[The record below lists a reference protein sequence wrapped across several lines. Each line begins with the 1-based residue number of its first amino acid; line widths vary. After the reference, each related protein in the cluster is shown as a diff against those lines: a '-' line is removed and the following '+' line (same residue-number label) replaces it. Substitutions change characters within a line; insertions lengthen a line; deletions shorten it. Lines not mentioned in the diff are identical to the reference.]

1 MTKIR
6 TIVVDDEPIARAR
19 VVSLLGEEPDIEVVG
34 ECSSGSQAVSAISSA
49 SPDLVFLDVE
59 MPEMDGFELA
69 RTLGSER
76 MPPVVFITAFEEYA
90 LRAFEVHALDYLLK
104 PFSAQ
109 RFKSALSHARQQ
121 LAQRQATSNL
131 GQQLLA
137 MLPDMRRRE
146 PRQDR
151 LVVKASGRVYFVR
164 TADIDW
170 CEAAGN
176 YVCLHVGQQS
186 HLVRD
191 TMGHLET
198 QLDTQQFVRIHRST
212 IVNVDRIQEL
222 RSSFNGEHVVLLR
235 DGTRLTLSRGYR
247 DALQTR
253 LGKPF

>member
-1 MTKIR
+1 MTKIK

-19 VVSLLGEEPDIEVVG
+19 VLSLLGDEPDIEVVG
-34 ECSSGSQAVSAISSA
+34 ECSSGQQAVSTIAET

-59 MPEMDGFELA
+59 MPEMDGFALA
-69 RTLGSER
+69 RALGPDR
-76 MPPVVFITAFEEYA
+76 MPAVVFVTAFEEYA

-109 RFKSALSHARQQ
+109 RFKSALSHARQH
-121 LAQRQATSNL
+121 LAQRQSTTQL
-131 GQQLLA
+131 GEQIMA
-137 MLPDMRRRE
+137 MLPDMRLRERR
-146 PRQDR
+146 PNR

-164 TADIDW
+164 IADIDW

-176 YVCLHVGQQS
+176 YVSLHVGQLS

-198 QLDTQQFVRIHRST
+198 QLDPHQFVRIHRST
-212 IVNVDRIQEL
+212 IVNVDRIEEL

-247 DALQTR
+247 DALQIR
-253 LGKPF
+253 LGKSF